1 MSRSTDDGVVPFH
14 FAVAALALGSLQSHL
29 TRLKKMVIGTKA
41 SKPQKKT
48 SKPDSVG
55 VCKLASIEPTR
66 SIGTLTTSP
75 SVTLHHITAQHV
87 TK

>member
-41 SKPQKKT
+41 SKPQKKRL
-48 SKPDSVG
+48 SLILSVYASWLRLSR
-55 VCKLASIEPTR
+55 LAVL
-66 SIGTLTTSP
+66 GL
-75 SVTLHHITAQHV
+75 
-87 TK
+87 